1 MAVYLTGDMHAD
13 LDSERRG
20 YIQQLKSNDILIVL
34 GDFGYTWNREIL
46 ESYNVPCKTLVV
58 DGNHDNFTYLDSC
71 AVEDMYGSKVQI
83 IKENVYRLL
92 TGNMYNIEG
101 YKFFVFGGASSID
114 KAWRTPYKS
123 WWPEEIPSN
132 ETFQKALNNLK
143 EAKWSFDFFLS
154 HTCSEQTCKDFFR
167 YPSNFIDPV
176 EKMISE
182 IEYNISSNNPD
193 SKYLHFFG
201 HHHSNKAIS
210 KEVCLYKRIVKLV
223 DNNYEYV
230 C

>member
-13 LDSERRG
+13 LDDGRRE
-20 YIQQLKSNDILIVL
+20 YIQQLKPSDILIVL
-34 GDFGYTWNREIL
+34 GDFGYTWNRETL
-46 ESYNVPCKTLVV
+46 KKYSVPCKTLVV

-71 AVEDMYGSKVQI
+71 TVEDMYGSKVQV

-92 TGNMYNIEG
+92 TGSIYDIEG
-101 YKFFVFGGASSID
+101 YRFFVFGGASSID

-154 HTCSEQTCKDFFR
+154 HTCSEQTCIDFFH
-167 YPSNFIDPV
+167 YPSNYLDPV

-201 HHHSNKAIS
+201 HHHFNKAIS
-210 KEVCLYKRIVKLV
+210 REVCLYKKIVKLV

>member
-13 LDSERRG
+13 LDNERRE
-20 YIQQLKSNDILIVL
+20 YIQQLKPSDVLIVL
-34 GDFGYTWNREIL
+34 GDFGYTWNRETL
-46 ESYNVPCKTLVV
+46 KKYSVPCKTLVV
-58 DGNHDNFTYLDSC
+58 DGNHDNFTYLDNC
-71 AVEDMYGSKVQI
+71 AVEDMYGSKVQV

-132 ETFQKALNNLK
+132 ETFQKALNTLK
-143 EAKWSFDFFLS
+143 EEKWSFDFFLS
-154 HTCSEQTCKDFFR
+154 HTCSEQTCKDFFH

-182 IEYNISSNNPD
+182 IEYSISVNNP
-193 SKYLHFFG
+193 SLKYWHFFG
-201 HHHSNKAIS
+201 HHHSNKS
-210 KEVCLYKRIVKLV
+210 TFREVCLYEGVVKLV